1 MTKKLLLLLLLPL
14 FVWGA
19 PFHTK
24 KQIKEI
30 SSSVVKIYTASAKPD
45 YYRPWQKKGN
55 QSSSGTGVI
64 LDNHLILTAAH
75 VVDNG
80 TFIQVK
86 KGKEAKKYIAKVKW
100 IAHEADLALLEIE
113 DKHFFDDVS
122 APAFGAL
129 PYRQDG
135 VVVYGYPVGGDEIS
149 ITKGIVSR
157 IEQQSYTH
165 SGMDHLIIQ
174 IDAPI
179 NPGNS
184 GGPAFDAQGKVV
196 GIAIQSLDSADGIGY
211 LVPVEVIQ
219 HFFTDIKDGVYDGYP
234 DDGIAIQYLENKHLR
249 EYYKMGKRDGVLVT
263 HVTKKSSA
271 YGYIEKGDVLLAAD
285 GINISGD
292 NTIRLSGNGRVSAN
306 YLVRTHQIGDKM
318 KVKLLRAGKEV
329 DVVFPLKG
337 LVSRVPMQFEK
348 EPRYY
353 IISGMVF
360 MPLTMNYLQNW
371 GSGWYS
377 KAPLDLVYMAFN
389 ENKIDDDIDELIV
402 LSNLLPNNDNANY
415 SPSRDVVSKVNG
427 EKVISL
433 NSFVESIEKSQEKY
447 LKIEMK
453 DGETLILD
461 KEKAL
466 QSDKESMKRY
476 GITKKQRLE

>member
-1 MTKKLLLLLLLPL
+1 MIKKLLLLLLLPL
-14 FVWGA
+14 FVFA
-19 PFHTK
+19 LPFHTK
-24 KQIKEI
+24 EQINKI
-30 SSSVVKIYTASAKPD
+30 SASVVKIYTASAKPD

-55 QSSSGTGVI
+55 KLSSGTGVI
-64 LDNHLILTAAH
+64 LDKHLILTAAH

-113 DKHFFDDVS
+113 DKHFFEDVS
-122 APAFGAL
+122 IPDFGTL

-135 VVVYGYPVGGDEIS
+135 VVVYGYPIGGAEIS
-149 ITKGIVSR
+149 TTKGIVSR

-184 GGPAFDAQGKVV
+184 GGPAFNAEGKVV
-196 GIAIQSLDSADGIGY
+196 GIAIQSLNSADGIGY

-234 DDGIAIQYLENKHLR
+234 DDGIVIQNLENKYLR

-263 HVTKKSSA
+263 HITKNSSSS
-271 YGYIEKGDVLLAAD
+271 GYIQKGDVLLEAD
-285 GINISGD
+285 DINIAGN
-292 NTIRLSGNGRVSAN
+292 NTIKLTGNGRVSAN
-306 YLVRTHQIGDKM
+306 YLVRSHQIGDSM
-318 KVKLLRAGKEV
+318 KIKILREGKEV
-329 DVVFPLKG
+329 DVTFPLKG

-348 EPRYY
+348 KPQYY
-353 IISGMVF
+353 IIAGMVF

-371 GSGWYS
+371 GSKWYS
-377 KAPLDLVYMAFN
+377 KAPLDLIYMTFN
-389 ENKIDDDIDELIV
+389 ESKIDEDIDELV
-402 LSNLLPNNDNANY
+402 VMSNLLPNNENANY
-415 SPSRDVVSKVNG
+415 NLSRNVVRKVNG

-433 NSFVESIEKSQEKY
+433 NSFVNSIEKSQEEY
-447 LKIEMK
+447 MKIEL
-453 DGETLILD
+453 DGGITLILN

-466 QSDKESMKRY
+466 KSDIETMKKY
-476 GITKKQRLE
+476 GITEKQRLE